1 MKSSLVNLPTHL
13 AIIMDGNGRWAQRR
27 GRPRSFGHRAGRD
40 ALKATVRRCAELE
53 IPWLT
58 VFAFSSENWS
68 RPQSEVR
75 LLMDLLR
82 RALSQEVSELHEN
95 RIRIRFIGDLTAFS
109 PEMRHLM
116 ADAEC
121 LTAANT
127 RMMLNVAVNYGGRWD
142 LVQAIK
148 QISQDVRH
156 GRVEI
161 PDIDESCLQNYLSL
175 VDMPSPDLLIRT
187 GGEKRLSNFMLW
199 ELAYTELVFTDTLW
213 PAFNADDLD
222 DAIAEFQKRERR
234 FGHTPEQLA
243 PVRSA

>member
-1 MKSSLVNLPTHL
+1 MKSLAVNLPKHL

-27 GRPRSFGHRAGRD
+27 GRPRSFGHRAGRN

-58 VFAFSSENWS
+58 VFAFSSENWN
-68 RPQSEVR
+68 RPQAEVR

-82 RALSQEVSELHEN
+82 RALSQEVSELHDN
-95 RIRIRFIGDLTAFS
+95 QIRIRFIGDLSAFS

-116 ADAEC
+116 AEAES

-127 RMMLNVAVNYGGRWD
+127 RMVLNVAVNYGGRWD
-142 LVQAIK
+142 LVQAVK
-148 QISQDVRH
+148 QLSREVSS
-156 GRVEI
+156 GLVEI
-161 PDIDESCLQNYLSL
+161 SDIDDFRLQNYLSMA
-175 VDMPSPDLLIRT
+175 DIPAPDLLIRT

-199 ELAYTELVFTDTLW
+199 ELAYTELIFTDTLW
-213 PAFNADDLD
+213 PAFDAGDLD
-222 DAIAEFQKRERR
+222 RAIAEFQNRERR